1 LKTPWKKPVEYSWS
15 LHSAGHIGALSC
27 YSEIRFS
34 SFLAWSPCPKI
45 SAEMGPWSSTA
56 WLFSLFSY
64 EYENLPRMII
74 TMGKGNP
81 FFPQKKEW
89 PAHGA
94 GSLTHLALVLAGL
107 LSHPLRSPRQILLSV
122 ASVVTCWNPRLAICW
137 GKERRLE
144 RKENSDHQTWI
155 PHLSEFPEKKT
166 KKEWRFDVLP
176 VEIPPVST
184 LQLLYLT
191 LLGCYNR
198 SNLKEKPSISNSI
211 HVQRIYFSVP
221 LDFSSFFSVHFF
233 SVKAPVPHT
242 YLHV

>member
-155 PHLSEFPEKKT
+155 PHLSEFPEKKQRKNGDLMSCQLRFHRCLPSNYCT
-166 KKEWRFDVLP
+166 LPYLDVTIDQTSKKS
-176 VEIPPVST
+176 PPFPTLSMCSAST
-184 LQLLYLT
+184 SQ
-191 LLGCYNR
+191 C
-198 SNLKEKPSISNSI
+198 
-211 HVQRIYFSVP
+211 H
-221 LDFSSFFSVHFF
+221 
-233 SVKAPVPHT
+233 
-242 YLHV
+242 